1 MGFVR
6 SANLGNKGEQLFI
19 GVCQTADLEAEKEI
33 DKTKQKEYDVKFK
46 IGKKEYTC
54 EVKYDYMAVKT
65 GNLCIEHHNAKKD
78 EPSGIM
84 ATKATLW
91 CQIILDGE
99 HPTVWIANT
108 EKLKE
113 FVNTTEPTKKIIAG
127 GDKNANLYLYKLE
140 SILPVVF
147 TRVDNL
153 DKTNILKVLKEKVK

>member
-6 SANLGNKGEQLFI
+6 SSNLGNKGEQLFI
-19 GVCQTADLEAEKEI
+19 GLCVQADLEATKED
-33 DKTKQKEYDVKFK
+33 DKLKQKEHDVKFQ
-46 IGKKEYTC
+46 IGKKTYTC

-65 GNLCIEHHNAKKD
+65 GNICIEHHNAKKD

-84 ATKATLW
+84 ATKATIW

-99 HPTVWIANT
+99 NPTVWIANT
-108 EKLKE
+108 AELKKFIE
-113 FVNTTEPTKKIIAG
+113 NNEPTKKIIAG

-147 TRVDNL
+147 KRLDNL
-153 DKTNILKVLKEKVK
+153 DKAGILKVLKEMVK